1 MSTVTCERNSPLEV
15 EEEKQGI
22 VSILESNSR
31 GTKPPA
37 AASFRRTL
45 SADMS
50 SKKWLA
56 ENGFNKPPAIKRISS
71 SAQLSLISAFDHQSS
86 SSEDQEEEL
95 DGKKFDQNPK
105 QDLWSSIVSQNKT
118 EELPPPYV
126 HHLVKKSSSS
136 LCLKSLEICTEGLG
150 SETGSDKV
158 TLDTGSDKDILDNG
172 LNRVTLDTGSD
183 KVEELLQ
190 QAQQEKEKPQIS
202 YSGETPKVA
211 KYNYPAASN
220 KKLQPKSFPPPIPL
234 FADSIEG
241 AVHMHSHRQNG
252 RLVLKAVSSPST
264 KKLQAHRQDGRLR
277 LAFIQPPKSQQ
288 HVQQPDRD
296 KAVLFDEKE
305 SIIKD
310 SLENVFNIQDAD
322 NIHGHDYEITKDVEE
337 GIDEIQDTVI
347 TKQELPEMAR
357 GVINI
362 HRSALMMKKIMG
374 MENQNPIWSHK
385 FNYAAAKIETENEE
399 GKETSP
405 HSLPPRPRTTRPIP
419 ATLPAAAS
427 FNAYEYFWRVKPAVS
442 GVKDP
447 ITHSSTL
454 RNNTSNNIPAP
465 NKPKSYWQQELL
477 ALRTCK
483 KARRSLLTWDAYCLA
498 TT

>member
-1 MSTVTCERNSPLEV
+1 MLTVTCKRNLPLKV

-22 VSILESNSR
+22 ISILGSNSR
-31 GTKPPA
+31 GPKPPA

-56 ENGFNKPPAIKRISS
+56 DNGFNKPPALKRIFS
-71 SAQLSLISAFDHQSS
+71 SAQLSIISAVNYQSS
-86 SSEDQEEEL
+86 SSDDEEEEL
-95 DGKKFDQNPK
+95 DGKKFHQNPK
-105 QDLWSSIVSQNKT
+105 QDLWSSIVSQKKT

-136 LCLKSLEICTEGLG
+136 LCSKSLEICTEGLG

-158 TLDTGSDKDILDNG
+158 TLDTGSNE
-172 LNRVTLDTGSD
+172 VTLETSSD
-183 KVEELLQ
+183 KVEELLH
-190 QAQQEKEKPQIS
+190 QAQQEKETPKIS
-202 YSGETPKVA
+202 YSEEIPKVA

-234 FADSIEG
+234 LAGSTEG
-241 AVHMHSHRQNG
+241 PAVHMQSLRQNG

-264 KKLQAHRQDGRLR
+264 KKLQAHREDGRLR
-277 LAFIQPPKSQQ
+277 LALIQPPKSQQ
-288 HVQQPDRD
+288 HVQQPNSN

-305 SIIKD
+305 YIIKEN
-310 SLENVFNIQDAD
+310 LENVFNIQAA
-322 NIHGHDYEITKDVEE
+322 NAIQGHDDEIIKDIEE
-337 GIDEIQDTVI
+337 GTDEIQDTV
-347 TKQELPEMAR
+347 TKQELPEMSR
-357 GVINI
+357 EVVNI

-385 FNYAAAKIETENEE
+385 FTHAAAKIETENE

-405 HSLPPRPRTTRPIP
+405 HSLPPRPPTTRTIP
-419 ATLPAAAS
+419 ATPPAASS
-427 FNAYEYFWRVKPAVS
+427 FNAYEYFWRIKPAVS
-442 GVKDP
+442 GIKNP
-447 ITHSSTL
+447 ITQYSTIKH
-454 RNNTSNNIPAP
+454 NISNNMPAP
-465 NKPKSYWQQELL
+465 EKPKSYGQQELL
-477 ALRTCK
+477 ALKTCR
-483 KARRSLLTWDAYCLA
+483 KARRSLLSWDAYCIA